1 VIGINRN
8 WNYLLRNKP
17 IKLQQILFKT
27 YSMKKFPNYDLE
39 SSYSIGEIL
48 ILLEYRF
55 FESIENRK
63 KVTNNKN
70 R

>member
-1 VIGINRN
+1 
-8 WNYLLRNKP
+8 
-17 IKLQQILFKT
+17 
-27 YSMKKFPNYDLE
+27 MKKFPNYDLE

>member
-1 VIGINRN
+1 M
-8 WNYLLRNKP
+8 
-17 IKLQQILFKT
+17 FKT